1 MTVMTVFSITVR
13 YRKYRHY
20 RHNRHGKVEQE
31 ALKLPA
37 EKEKYGIK
45 GTGKLQIRH
54 LILKRY
60 QGAGQEEIMKKH
72 IMGEN
77 GISYTLGA
85 DGMYYPNLRLPDGQD
100 YEIGRYGRMWLE
112 YLKNYHRGSYMGLLT
127 SGKLNQYL
135 HECEEECC
143 ARMEFLTEQM
153 KAGAGI
159 TEELKAD
166 DQMKWVGLMNNVRS
180 SAEEIVRKELIYC

>member
-20 RHNRHGKVEQE
+20 RHNRHRKVGQE
-31 ALKLPA
+31 ALKSPA
-37 EKEKYGIK
+37 EKEKYGLK
-45 GTGKLQIRH
+45 GTSKLQIRH
-54 LILKRY
+54 LVLRRY
-60 QGAGQEEIMKKH
+60 QGVRQEEIMKKY
-72 IMGEN
+72 IIGEN
-77 GISYTLGA
+77 GIGYTLGA
-85 DGMYYPNLRLPDGQD
+85 DGIYYPDLRLPEKQD
-100 YEIGRYGRMWLE
+100 YEIGRYGRMRLE
-112 YLKNYHRGSYMGLLT
+112 YLKNHHRGSYIGLLT

-135 HECEEECC
+135 HECEEECR

-166 DQMKWVGLMNNVRS
+166 DQMKWVGLMNNVCS
-180 SAEEIVRKELIYC
+180 SAEEIVLKELIYC